1 MASVVALVAALIGCI
16 GSIAAALITTRQRGP
31 AGVPEPVGL
40 HPVHAAYLAQDTP
53 PARTSKAFWFGIASL
68 VTWIIPIFGVCTIIP
83 GLYIGIR
90 EMNGP
95 RTRTG
100 AGVTMCVIALVLTVI
115 NSAIGA
121 YQGAHGQLW
130 FQQG

>member
-1 MASVVALVAALIGCI
+1 MASVVALAAALIGCI

-31 AGVPEPVGL
+31 AGTYNGPGAPSWEGGY
-40 HPVHAAYLAQDTP
+40 AAS
-53 PARTSKAFWFGIASL
+53 ARVSKAFWFGIASL